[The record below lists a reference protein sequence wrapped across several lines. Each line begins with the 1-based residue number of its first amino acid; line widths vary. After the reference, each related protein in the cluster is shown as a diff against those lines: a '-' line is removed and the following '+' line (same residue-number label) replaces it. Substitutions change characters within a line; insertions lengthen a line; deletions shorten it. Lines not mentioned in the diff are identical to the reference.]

1 MLNCKHNLFTPTS
14 NSKLFKFQ
22 NKEMESLLP
31 KSIYGGIKSYL
42 RRRRYRRLH
51 GGATVVRRKMAIIR
65 LRGPRRYWRIRAV
78 PRLRWVMRS
87 PLTILTKLK
96 NAYMNFMLKLSG
108 NVGAMNSDNIFEVKR
123 IPKARQVSK
132 GYSRDEFE
140 ARLIFEISKTLVA
153 SYELHP
159 M

>member
-1 MLNCKHNLFTPTS
+1 
-14 NSKLFKFQ
+14 
-22 NKEMESLLP
+22 MESLLP

>member
-1 MLNCKHNLFTPTS
+1 
-14 NSKLFKFQ
+14 
-22 NKEMESLLP
+22 
-31 KSIYGGIKSYL
+31 
-42 RRRRYRRLH
+42 
-51 GGATVVRRKMAIIR
+51 
-65 LRGPRRYWRIRAV
+65 
-78 PRLRWVMRS
+78 MRS

-123 IPKARQVSK
+123 IPKARQVYK
-132 GYSRDEFE
+132 GYSSDEFE

-159 M
+159 MYL

>member
-1 MLNCKHNLFTPTS
+1 
-14 NSKLFKFQ
+14 
-22 NKEMESLLP
+22 
-31 KSIYGGIKSYL
+31 
-42 RRRRYRRLH
+42 
-51 GGATVVRRKMAIIR
+51 
-65 LRGPRRYWRIRAV
+65 
-78 PRLRWVMRS
+78 MRS

>member
-1 MLNCKHNLFTPTS
+1 MLSQVQAQSIHSHFQ
-14 NSKLFKFQ
+14 FQGIQ
-22 NKEMESLLP
+22 NKEMESLSP
-31 KSIYGGIKSYL
+31 MSIYDGIKSYL

-51 GGATVVRRKMAIIR
+51 GGTTVVRRKMAIIR
-65 LRGPRRYWRIRAV
+65 LRGPRRNWRVRAI

-87 PLTILTKLK
+87 PLKMLTKLK
-96 NAYMNFMLKLSG
+96 NAYMNFMLRLSR
-108 NVGAMNSDNIFEVKR
+108 NVGAINSDNIFEVKR

-132 GYSRDEFE
+132 GYSSDEFE